1 MESKEKAESKKDIIL
16 KILDNKN
23 LPFDSIRARVGFYG
37 VRINISQLRDLL
49 LQMEQQE
56 LINKVSVNTGV
67 KTKTIYSKFYVN
79 ELESKIINIMKTG
92 YFFSA
97 TELTHHFAR
106 KNYREC
112 QKTIIKALK
121 TMVQVN
127 KVNLLEGMNYQNRP
141 TNMYFLNQN
150 YL

>member
-56 LINKVSVNTGV
+56 LINKVSVNTGS

-112 QKTIIKALK
+112 QKTIVKALK

-127 KVNLLEGMNYQNRP
+127 KVNLLEGVNYQNRP

>member
-1 MESKEKAESKKDIIL
+1 MDLKEKAESIIL

-49 LQMEQQE
+49 EQMEQQE
-56 LINKVSVNTGV
+56 LISKVSVNTGV

-112 QKTIIKALK
+112 QKTIVKALK

-127 KVNLLEGMNYQNRP
+127 KVNLLEGVNYQNRP
-141 TNMYFLNQN
+141 TNIYFLNQN